1 MSSENGVP
9 MEVCPKCG
17 SNKTPISKCF
27 VAKYDCGSY
36 ENDSHQSS
44 TCKQIAQLKT
54 EIKEKDQRIAE
65 LEAECERLNIEI
77 KRIRK
82 TAGNMFDSG
91 VAFSVWDRFDG
102 GIHRP
107 FNKEEALKHNGL
119 GE

>member
-1 MSSENGVP
+1 MSSENGIP
-9 MEVCPKCG
+9 MEGERQTWEQVDANNHPHLAARL
-17 SNKTPISKCF
+17 S
-27 VAKYDCGSY
+27 
-36 ENDSHQSS
+36 
-44 TCKQIAQLKT
+44 
-54 EIKEKDQRIAE
+54 EKDQRIAE

-91 VAFSVWDRFDG
+91 VAFSVFNRFDG